1 MNFEWKIALRFLKEG
16 KGQTM
21 FILLGI
27 SIGIAVMVFLSTLI
41 SGLQD
46 SLIEQTIGSSA
57 HIWITGQ
64 SDFDEQMT
72 GLFSENV
79 VAGNSDTSVLKVS
92 DWQRIVET
100 LNGRS
105 DLEGITPVVE
115 GNAFYTSK
123 GEIKPIVIKGFE
135 QQGAEAI
142 YGFGEKLVE
151 GNSNYE
157 GNNILVGTEFAA
169 ENELSAGDVIQ
180 IAISADNTQ
189 TFTINGIFDLG
200 SSGINS
206 TWVVMSLGRAQKIF
220 AFGNDVSKIEMQV
233 NEIFEAKEIGEMI
246 DTRLN
251 SVTVEN
257 WIDANESLLVALQ
270 SQSSSSNMIQAF
282 VLLSITLG
290 IASVLA
296 VSVMQKSKQLG
307 ILKAMGTGSGQASRI
322 FLLQGAVLGVV
333 GSGLGLV
340 LGIGLIEMFLWGTSL
355 GGGEPTFPLAL
366 KMRDILIIALIAS
379 VASTIAAFVP
389 AKKSSKLSPVEVIR
403 NG

>member
-64 SDFDEQMT
+64 SEFDQQLT
-72 GLFSENV
+72 ALSSSNF
-79 VAGNSDTSVLKVS
+79 VAGNSDTSVLKVT

-100 LNGRS
+100 LSVRE

-123 GEIKPIVIKGFE
+123 GDIKPVVIKGFE
-135 QQGAEAI
+135 RVGAEDI
-142 YGFGEKLVE
+142 YGFGDKMVE
-151 GNSNYE
+151 GSASYE
-157 GNNILVGTEFAA
+157 GNNILIGTEFAS
-169 ENELSAGDVIQ
+169 ENELAAGDVIQ
-180 IAISADNTQ
+180 IAIDANNIQ
-189 TFTINGIFDLG
+189 TFTISGIFDLG

-220 AFGNDVSKIEMQV
+220 SLGNDVSKIEMQV
-233 NEIFEAKEIGEMI
+233 GEIFDAKEIGTMI
-246 DTRLN
+246 DTRLG
-251 SVTVEN
+251 SVNVEN
-257 WIDANESLLVALQ
+257 WIDANESLLTALR

-307 ILKAMGTGSGQASRI
+307 ILKAMGTKSGQASRI
-322 FLLQGAVLGVV
+322 FLLQGAILGVV
-333 GSGLGLV
+333 GSGVGLA

-366 KMRDILIIALIAS
+366 KMRDVLIIALIAS
-379 VASTIAAFVP
+379 VSSTIAAFVP
-389 AKKSSKLSPVEVIR
+389 AQKSSKLSPVEVIR